1 MSLTIGIV
9 YEGFDAYP
17 RTAEDPEDHAVEYEP
32 ESTVALIE
40 AAFERLGHQAERIGP
55 PHALL
60 QRIAAGDIG
69 SLDAVFSIAEGRG
82 PRTRE
87 GWAPGLAEMAGLAYF
102 GSDALTL
109 SLSLDKAWTNRT
121 VAAAGIRVAPQC
133 VLATANE
140 ASEAELPAPF
150 PLFVKPRWEGTSKGI
165 RASSRVEDRD
175 ALVREVE
182 RVTTDYRQPALVEAF
197 VGGAEYTVS
206 VVGHRPSRACP
217 VLQRALDRKTG
228 IGLHAIDGVH
238 EELRPADARASEHE
252 LPGTLTPDLEAE
264 LKQRALVVFE
274 LFECRDFARV
284 DFRLDGEGRP
294 VFLELNPL
302 PTFAVDGS
310 FGVQAELEG
319 REPAD
324 LLAEVFAEAL
334 VRLAS
339 EFSHLER
346 STS

>member
-17 RTAEDPEDHAVEYEP
+17 RAADDPEDHAVEYEP
-32 ESTVALIE
+32 ESTVEVIE
-40 AAFERLGHQAERIGP
+40 AAFERLGHRSERIGT
-55 PHALL
+55 PHALM
-60 QRIAAGDIG
+60 QRVVAQDLG
-69 SLDAVFSIAEGRG
+69 SIDAVFSIAEGRG

-87 GWAPGLAEMAGLAYF
+87 GWALALVEMAGLPYF

-109 SLSLDKAWTNRT
+109 SLSLDKAWTNCT
-121 VAAAGIRVAPQC
+121 VAAAGIRIAPQC
-133 VLATANE
+133 VLSDASE
-140 ASEAELPAPF
+140 AREAELPAAF

-182 RVTTDYRQPALVEAF
+182 RVTSEYRQPALVEAF

-206 VVGHRPSRACP
+206 VVGHRPARALP
-217 VLQRALDRKTG
+217 VLQRALDRETG

-238 EELRPADARASEHE
+238 DELRAPDAPAGEHE
-252 LPGTLTPDLEAE
+252 LPGKLTPDLEAE
-264 LKQRALVVFE
+264 LQQSALAVFG

-284 DFRLDGEGRP
+284 DFRLDAPGRP

-319 REPAD
+319 REPAA

-334 VRLAS
+334 VRLSS
-339 EFSHLER
+339 ENKHLER
-346 STS
+346 SSS

>member
-17 RTAEDPEDHAVEYEP
+17 REPGDPEDHAAEYEP
-32 ESTVALIE
+32 ESTVEVIE
-40 AAFERLGHQAERIGP
+40 AAFAKLGHRCERIGP

-60 QRIAAGDIG
+60 QRVARADLGGIDVA
-69 SLDAVFSIAEGRG
+69 FSIAEGRG

-87 GWAPGLAEMAGLAYF
+87 GWALSLLEMAGLPYF

-121 VAAAGIRVAPQC
+121 VAAAGLSVAPQC
-133 VLATANE
+133 VME
-140 ASEAELPAPF
+140 SAEQAMHAKLPAAF

-165 RASSRVEDRD
+165 RATSKVEDRE
-175 ALVREVE
+175 ALGREVE
-182 RVTTDYRQPALVEAF
+182 RVVHDYRQPALVESF
-197 VGGAEYTVS
+197 IGGAEYTVS
-206 VVGHRPSRACP
+206 VVGHDPPKALP
-217 VLQRALDRKTG
+217 ALQRALDRETG
-228 IGLHAIDGVH
+228 IGLHAIAGVH
-238 EELRPADARASEHE
+238 EELRPADAPEPEHE
-252 LPGTLTPDLEAE
+252 LPGQLTPELEAE
-264 LKQRALVVFE
+264 LQRQALRVFE

-284 DFRLDGEGRP
+284 DFRLEAPGHP

-319 REPAD
+319 REPAE

-334 VRLAS
+334 IRLS
-339 EFSHLER
+339 KEFRHLECAA
-346 STS
+346 S